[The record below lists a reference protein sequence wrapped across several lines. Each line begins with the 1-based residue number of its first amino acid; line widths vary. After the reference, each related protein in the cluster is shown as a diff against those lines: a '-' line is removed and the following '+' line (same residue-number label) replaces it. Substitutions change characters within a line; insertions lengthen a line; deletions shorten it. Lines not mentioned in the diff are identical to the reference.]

1 MKRNARSMVVGLRW
15 AIAVVAAVCSQAC
28 ADSDDDRPAT
38 YRYEATPTSDEPAAE
53 NGGCTVANQ
62 GCPCDS
68 PGEIRDCGKIVVRVD
83 DYSTCYDGS
92 RICTDEGVWSA
103 CAADQAIVQMMN

>member
-1 MKRNARSMVVGLRW
+1 MKRVALSIAVGLRW
-15 AIAVVAAVCSQAC
+15 VIAFAAMASSQAC
-28 ADSDDDRPAT
+28 ADAENDRPAT
-38 YRYEATPTSDEPAAE
+38 YRYDATPTTEEPAAE
-53 NGGCTVANQ
+53 EDSCAVAHQ

-68 PGEIRDCGKIVVRVD
+68 PGEIRDCGKVVVRID

-103 CAADQAIVQMMN
+103 CAADQAIVQMTD